1 MSFPKSAARLENLQL
16 AWQWIRSNPDR
27 SYKAHFRELYSA
39 YATADEALL
48 KHLKD
53 RLDRSIFEPS
63 DACKLFLPKPSGIL
77 RPYTLLGIEDQIVYQ
92 AMANVVAERL
102 YPHVRSKYNRQ
113 VFGHQYAGASSL
125 WFYRRWTDGYKAFNK
140 AAESVFASGY
150 VWTASFDLTAF
161 YDSIDHN
168 VLRHMLKEIGL
179 NHGFCIELT
188 RLLNKWTATTT
199 QIYHDHGIPQG
210 PLSSGL
216 ISEAVLRHFDNNFRT
231 RFDVKY
237 FRYVDDIRLFAKSE
251 DHLRHAL
258 VALDRLSK
266 DVGLFPQSGKIDIH
280 RVTDIRDE
288 LKSVSSPVETV
299 LTGPAPDQAGIRRR
313 LAELAPRE
321 DGYRVTDST
330 RFKFLLTKADPSLR
344 VLDRLWRVFEH
355 APHYYPQL
363 SAYLQKFR
371 ELPDKHGDRLL
382 DHIQKQELYPAIR
395 ASLVSAA
402 VDRLSATR
410 TKRLR
415 SSLKKLWAPR
425 TSTPELT
432 ASLWNALHRLSHL
445 TERQSDYA
453 LLYSRVPWL
462 MMRLHFGMPWFEIA
476 KSRQDRLL
484 NAAIRS
490 IDADVALAAAWLA
503 ALLDCE
509 IRKPV
514 RDIHPLA
521 KIMLRETGKLR
532 RVDTKVCGIRM
543 ALHEITG
550 VYVTVNWRKFFSKN
564 YRNAESKIIA
574 CKGYF
579 KTNPTAWVSMLDV
592 FNDLLV
598 DDLFKRDGSMGER
611 TLGRFGD
618 VIGRKTFKAKFPRT
632 HTLVEEVHRKRGEGE
647 LSHAIVHTTK
657 ARTGRIPFKWLN
669 TGRKHLSAALAEI
682 KAAGY

>member
-1 MSFPKSAARLENLQL
+1 MPFPKPAARLENLQR

-27 SYKAHFRELYSA
+27 TYKSHFRELYSA
-39 YATADEALL
+39 YATADGALL
-48 KHLKD
+48 KHLKN

-92 AMANVVAERL
+92 AMTNVVAERL
-102 YPHVRSKYNRQ
+102 HPRIRSKYNHQ
-113 VFGHQYAGASSL
+113 VFGHQYAGSSSL

-140 AAESVFASGY
+140 AAETAFANGY

-168 VLRHMLKEIGL
+168 VLRHMLKELGL
-179 NHGFCIELT
+179 DHDFCMELT

-216 ISEAVLRHFDNNFRT
+216 ISEAVLKHFDDNFRT
-231 RFDVKY
+231 SFDVKY

-258 VALDRLSK
+258 VSLDRLSK

-288 LKSVSSPVETV
+288 LKSVSSPVETA
-299 LTGPAPDQAGIRRR
+299 LTGPVPDQAGIRRR
-313 LAELAPRE
+313 IAELAPRD
-321 DGYRVTDST
+321 DGYRVADST
-330 RFKFLLTKADPSLR
+330 RFKFLLAKADPSLR

-355 APHYYPQL
+355 APHYYPQV

-371 ELPDKHGDRLL
+371 ALPDKQGDRLL
-382 DHIQKQELYPAIR
+382 SHIQTQDLYPAIR
-395 ASLVSAA
+395 ASMVTAA
-402 VDRLSATR
+402 DDRLSVTR

-415 SSLKKLWAPR
+415 TLLKTLWKPKS
-425 TSTPELT
+425 STPELT
-432 ASLWNALHRLSHL
+432 AAIWGALHRLSHL
-445 TERQSDYA
+445 TESQTDYA
-453 LLYSRVPWL
+453 LLHSRTPWL
-462 MMRLHFGMPWFEIA
+462 RTRLHFGMPWFEVA
-476 KSRQDRLL
+476 KVRRDRLL
-484 NAAIRS
+484 NVSMRS
-490 IDADVALAAAWLA
+490 NDADVALAAAWLA
-503 ALLDCE
+503 ALLDCD
-509 IRKPV
+509 IRKPI

-521 KIMLRETGKLR
+521 KIVLRENGKLR
-532 RVDTKVCGIRM
+532 RADTKVCGIRQ
-543 ALHEITG
+543 ALHEMTG
-550 VYVTVNWRKFFSKN
+550 IDFALNWRKFFGKN
-564 YRNAESKIIA
+564 YRHAESKIVA

-598 DDLFKRDGSMGER
+598 DDLFRRDGTMGTR
-611 TLGRFGD
+611 TLGKFGD
-618 VIGRKTFKAKFPRT
+618 VIGRKAFKAKFPKT
-632 HTLVEEVHRKRGEGE
+632 HTLVDEVHKKRGEGE
-647 LSHAIVHTTK
+647 LSHAVIHTTK
-657 ARTGRIPFKWLN
+657 AKTGRIPFKWLK
-669 TGRKHLSAALAEI
+669 TGRRHMIAAFAEL

>member
-1 MSFPKSAARLENLQL
+1 MPFPKPAARLENLQR
-16 AWQWIRSNPDR
+16 AWRWIRSNPDR
-27 SYKAHFRELYSA
+27 AYKSHFRELYSA
-39 YATADEALL
+39 YATCDDALL
-48 KHLKD
+48 RHLKD
-53 RLDRSIFEPS
+53 RLDRGIFEPS
-63 DACKLFLPKPSGIL
+63 DACKLFLPKSSGIL

-92 AMANVVAERL
+92 AMANIVAERL
-102 YPHVRSKYNRQ
+102 YPCVRGKYNRQ

-140 AAESVFASGY
+140 AAEAVYASGY

-179 NHGFCIELT
+179 DRDFCMELT

-216 ISEAVLRHFDNNFRT
+216 ISESVLKHFDENFRT

-258 VALDRLSK
+258 VSLDRLSK

-299 LTGPAPDQAGIRRR
+299 LTGPVPDQPGIRRR

-330 RFKFLLTKADPSLR
+330 RFKFLLAKADPSLR

-363 SAYLQKFR
+363 STYLQKFPA
-371 ELPDKHGDRLL
+371 LPDKHGDRLL
-382 DHIQKQELYPAIR
+382 RQIQTQDLYPVIR
-395 ASLVSAA
+395 ASLVTAA
-402 VDRLSATR
+402 DDRLSATR

-415 SSLKKLWAPR
+415 TSLKKLWAPR

-432 ASLWNALHRLSHL
+432 AALWNALHRLSHL
-445 TERQSDYA
+445 TERQADYA
-453 LLYSRVPWL
+453 LLYSRTPWL
-462 MMRLHFGMPWFEIA
+462 RTRLHFGMPWFEIA
-476 KSRQDRLL
+476 AGRRERLL
-484 NAAIRS
+484 NASIRS
-490 IDADVALAAAWLA
+490 KDADVALAAAWLA

-509 IRKPV
+509 IRKPI
-514 RDIHPLA
+514 RDLHPLA
-521 KIMLRETGKLR
+521 KIVLRENGKLR
-532 RVDTKVCGIRM
+532 RIDAKVCGIRQA
-543 ALHEITG
+543 ALEMTG
-550 VYVTVNWRKFFSKN
+550 VDIAVNWRKLFAKN
-564 YRNAESKIIA
+564 YRHAESKIIA
-574 CKGYF
+574 CRGYF
-579 KTNPTAWVSMLDV
+579 KTDPTAWVSMLDV
-592 FNDLLV
+592 FNDLFV
-598 DDLFKRDGSMGER
+598 DDLFKRDGTIGAR
-611 TLGRFGD
+611 NLGNFGGVLGNRAFMD
-618 VIGRKTFKAKFPRT
+618 KFPKT
-632 HTLVEEVHRKRGEGE
+632 YAYVH
-647 LSHAIVHTTK
+647 AVHTKRSECDLAHPIVKATK
-657 ARTGRIPFKWLN
+657 APTGRIPFKWLK
-669 TGRKHLSAALAEI
+669 TGRKLMIAAFGEI
-682 KAAGY
+682 NVAGY

>member
-1 MSFPKSAARLENLQL
+1 MPFPKSSARLENLQR
-16 AWQWIRSNPDR
+16 AWRWIRSNPDR
-27 SYKAHFRELYSA
+27 TYKSHFRELYSA
-39 YATADEALL
+39 YATADGALL
-48 KHLKD
+48 KHLKN

-102 YPHVRSKYNRQ
+102 HPRVRGKYNRQ

-140 AAESVFASGY
+140 AAETVFANGY

-179 NHGFCIELT
+179 DHDFCMELT

-216 ISEAVLRHFDNNFRT
+216 ISEAVLKHFDDNFRT

-237 FRYVDDIRLFAKSE
+237 FRYVDDIRLFAKNE

-258 VALDRLSK
+258 VSLDRLSK

-280 RVTDIRDE
+280 QVTDIQDE
-288 LKSVSSPVETV
+288 LKSVSSPVEAV
-299 LTGPAPDQAGIRRR
+299 LAGPVPDQHGIRRR

-321 DGYRVTDST
+321 DGYRVNDST
-330 RFKFLLTKADPSLR
+330 RFKFLLAKADPSLR

-355 APHYYPQL
+355 APHYYPQV

-371 ELPDKHGDRLL
+371 ALPDKHGDRLL
-382 DHIQKQELYPAIR
+382 GHIQTQDLYPAIR
-395 ASLVSAA
+395 ASLVTAA
-402 VDRLSATR
+402 DDRLSPTR

-432 ASLWNALHRLSHL
+432 SALWSALHRLSHL
-445 TERQSDYA
+445 TERQADYA
-453 LLYSRVPWL
+453 LLYSRTPWL
-462 MMRLHFGMPWFEIA
+462 RTRLHFGMPWFEIA
-476 KSRQDRLL
+476 KGRRDRLL
-484 NAAIRS
+484 NVSMRS
-490 IDADVALAAAWLA
+490 KDADVALAAAWLA
-503 ALLDCE
+503 ALLDCK

-521 KIMLRETGKLR
+521 KIVLRENGKLR
-532 RVDTKVCGIRM
+532 RADTRVCGVRQ
-543 ALHEITG
+543 ALHEMTG
-550 VYVTVNWRKFFSKN
+550 MDFAVNWRKFFGKN
-564 YRNAESKIIA
+564 YRHAESKIVA

-598 DDLFKRDGSMGER
+598 DDLFKRDGSMGLR
-611 TLGRFGD
+611 TLGKFGD
-618 VIGRKTFKAKFPRT
+618 VIGRKAFKTKFPNT
-632 HTLVEEVHRKRGEGE
+632 HTLVEEVHKKRGEGE
-647 LSHAIVHTTK
+647 LSHAVVHATK
-657 ARTGRIPFKWLN
+657 ARTGRIPFKWLK
-669 TGRKHLSAALAEI
+669 TGRKHLMAALTEI

>member
-1 MSFPKSAARLENLQL
+1 MPFPKSAARLENLQR

-27 SYKAHFRELYSA
+27 TYKSHFREVYSA
-39 YATADEALL
+39 YATADGALL
-48 KHLKD
+48 KHLKN

-102 YPHVRSKYNRQ
+102 HPRVRGKYNRQ

-140 AAESVFASGY
+140 AAETVFASGY

-179 NHGFCIELT
+179 DHDFCMQLT

-216 ISEAVLRHFDNNFRT
+216 ISEAVLKHFDDNFRT

-258 VALDRLSK
+258 VSLDRLSK

-280 RVTDIRDE
+280 RVTNIQDE

-299 LTGPAPDQAGIRRR
+299 LTGPVPDQPGIRRR

-321 DGYRVTDST
+321 EGYRVNDST
-330 RFKFLLTKADPSLR
+330 RFKYLLAKADPSLR

-355 APHYYPQL
+355 APHYYPQV

-371 ELPDKHGDRLL
+371 ALPDKHGDRLL
-382 DHIQKQELYPAIR
+382 GHIQTQDLYPAIR
-395 ASLVSAA
+395 ASLVTAA
-402 VDRLSATR
+402 DDRLSPTR

-432 ASLWNALHRLSHL
+432 SALWSALHRLSHL
-445 TERQSDYA
+445 TERQADYA
-453 LLYSRVPWL
+453 LLYSRTPWL
-462 MMRLHFGMPWFEIA
+462 RTRLHFGMPWFEIA
-476 KSRQDRLL
+476 KGRRDRLL
-484 NAAIRS
+484 NVSMRS
-490 IDADVALAAAWLA
+490 RDADVALAA
-503 ALLDCE
+503 
-509 IRKPV
+509 
-514 RDIHPLA
+514 
-521 KIMLRETGKLR
+521 
-532 RVDTKVCGIRM
+532 
-543 ALHEITG
+543 
-550 VYVTVNWRKFFSKN
+550 VT
-564 YRNAESKIIA
+564 
-574 CKGYF
+574 C
-579 KTNPTAWVSMLDV
+579 PQ
-592 FNDLLV
+592 
-598 DDLFKRDGSMGER
+598 
-611 TLGRFGD
+611 
-618 VIGRKTFKAKFPRT
+618 
-632 HTLVEEVHRKRGEGE
+632 
-647 LSHAIVHTTK
+647 
-657 ARTGRIPFKWLN
+657 
-669 TGRKHLSAALAEI
+669 
-682 KAAGY
+682 

>member
-1 MSFPKSAARLENLQL
+1 MAFLRSAARLDNLEL

-27 SYKAHFRELYSA
+27 MYKSHFRELYSA
-39 YATADEALL
+39 YATADGALL
-48 KHLKD
+48 KHLKN
-53 RLDRSIFEPS
+53 RLDRNIFEPS

-102 YPHVRSKYNRQ
+102 YPRVRSKYNRQ

-140 AAESVFASGY
+140 AAETVFASGY

-179 NHGFCIELT
+179 DHDFCVELT

-216 ISEAVLRHFDNNFRT
+216 ISEAVLKHFDDNFRT

-251 DHLRHAL
+251 HHLRHAL
-258 VALDRLSK
+258 VSLDRLSK

-280 RVTDIRDE
+280 QVVNIQEE

-299 LTGPAPDQAGIRRR
+299 LTGPVPDQAGIRRR
-313 LAELAPRE
+313 LAELAPRKN
-321 DGYRVTDST
+321 DYRVTHST
-330 RFKFLLTKADPSLR
+330 RFKFLLAKADPSLR
-344 VLDRLWRVFEH
+344 VLDRLWRVFER
-355 APHYYPQL
+355 APHFYPQV
-363 SAYLQKFR
+363 SAYLQKFPS
-371 ELPDKHGDRLL
+371 LTDKHGDQLL
-382 DHIQKQELYPAIR
+382 RHIQTQELYPAIR
-395 ASLVSAA
+395 ASLVTAA
-402 VDRLSATR
+402 DDRLSATR
-410 TKRLR
+410 AKRLR

-432 ASLWNALHRLSHL
+432 AALWKALHRMSHL
-445 TERQSDYA
+445 TESQADYA
-453 LLYSRVPWL
+453 LEKSRTPWL
-462 MMRLHFGMPWFEIA
+462 RARLHFGMPWFEIA
-476 KSRQDRLL
+476 TQRRERLL
-484 NAAIRS
+484 NASMRS
-490 IDADVALAAAWLA
+490 KDADVALAAAWLA
-503 ALLDCE
+503 ALLDCK
-509 IRKPV
+509 IRKPI
-514 RDIHPLA
+514 RDIHALA
-521 KIMLRETGKLR
+521 KIVLRENGKLR
-532 RVDTKVCGIRM
+532 RADTNVCGIQLAFLEM
-543 ALHEITG
+543 TG
-550 VYVTVNWRKFFSKN
+550 VDVPVNWRKFFGKN
-564 YRNAESKIIA
+564 YRHAESKIVA

-598 DDLFKRDGSMGER
+598 DDLFKRDGSMGVR
-611 TLGRFGD
+611 TLGKFGD
-618 VIGRKTFKAKFPRT
+618 VIGRRAFKSKFPNT
-632 HTLVEEVHRKRGEGE
+632 HTLVDEVHKKRGEGE
-647 LSHAIVHTTK
+647 LSHAVVHATK
-657 ARTGRIPFKWLN
+657 ARTGRIPFKWLK
-669 TGRKHLSAALAEI
+669 TGRRHVIAALAEI
-682 KAAGY
+682 KSAGY

>member
-1 MSFPKSAARLENLQL
+1 MPFPKSAARLENLQR

-27 SYKAHFRELYSA
+27 TYKSYFRELYSA
-39 YATADEALL
+39 YATSDGALL

-92 AMANVVAERL
+92 AMANIVAERL
-102 YPHVRSKYNRQ
+102 HPRVRSKYNRQ
-113 VFGHQYAGASSL
+113 VFGHQYAGATSL

-140 AAESVFASGY
+140 AAETVFANGY
-150 VWTASFDLTAF
+150 TWTASFDLTAF

-179 NHGFCIELT
+179 DHDFCMELT
-188 RLLNKWTATTT
+188 RLQNKWTATTT

-216 ISEAVLRHFDNNFRT
+216 ISEAVLKHFDDNFRT

-251 DHLRHAL
+251 DHLRYAL
-258 VALDRLSK
+258 VSLDRLSK

-280 RVTDIRDE
+280 QVTDIRDE

-299 LTGPAPDQAGIRRR
+299 LSGPEPDQAGIRRR

-321 DGYRVTDST
+321 GGYRVTDST
-330 RFKFLLTKADPSLR
+330 RFKFLLAKADPSLR

-355 APHYYPQL
+355 APHYYPQV

-371 ELPDKHGDRLL
+371 SLPDKHADRLL
-382 DHIQKQELYPAIR
+382 GHIQTQDLYPAIR
-395 ASLVSAA
+395 ASLVTAA
-402 VDRLSATR
+402 DDRLSTSHTR
-410 TKRLR
+410 RLR

-432 ASLWNALHRLSHL
+432 SALWSALHRLSHL
-445 TERQSDYA
+445 TERQADYA
-453 LLYSRVPWL
+453 LLYSRTSWL
-462 MMRLHFGMPWFEIA
+462 RARLHFGMPWFEIA
-476 KSRQDRLL
+476 KGRRDRLL
-484 NAAIRS
+484 NVSMRS
-490 IDADVALAAAWLA
+490 NEADVALTAAWLA
-503 ALLDCE
+503 ALLDCD

-521 KIMLRETGKLR
+521 KIVLRENGKLR
-532 RVDTKVCGIRM
+532 RADTKVCGIRQ
-543 ALHEITG
+543 ALHEMTG
-550 VYVTVNWRKFFSKN
+550 IDFAVNWRKFFGKN
-564 YRNAESKIIA
+564 YRHAESKIVA

-598 DDLFKRDGSMGER
+598 DDLFRCDGAIGAR
-611 TLGRFGD
+611 NLGNFGG
-618 VIGRKTFKAKFPRT
+618 VIGNKALMAKFPKT
-632 HTLVEEVHRKRGEGE
+632 YAYVLAVHTKRGEGE
-647 LSHAIVHTTK
+647 LAHPIVKATK
-657 ARTGRIPFKWLN
+657 APTGRIPFKWLK
-669 TGRKHLSAALAEI
+669 TGRKLMSAALAEI
-682 KAAGY
+682 NAEGY

>member
-1 MSFPKSAARLENLQL
+1 MPFPRTAAQLANLRR

-27 SYKAHFRELYSA
+27 TYKSHFRELYSA

-48 KHLKD
+48 KHLKN

-102 YPHVRSKYNRQ
+102 QPRVKSKYNRQ
-113 VFGHQYAGASSL
+113 VFGHQYAGTSSL

-140 AAESVFASGY
+140 AAETAFSSGY

-179 NHGFCIELT
+179 DHDFCIELT

-199 QIYHDHGIPQG
+199 KIYHDHGIPQG

-216 ISEAVLRHFDNNFRT
+216 ISEAVLRHFDENFRT
-231 RFDVKY
+231 RFEVNY

-258 VALDRLSK
+258 VSLDRLSK

-299 LTGPAPDQAGIRRR
+299 LAGPVPDQPGIRRR

-321 DGYRVTDST
+321 NGYRITDST
-330 RFKFLLTKADPSLR
+330 RFKFLLANADPSLR
-344 VLDRLWRVFEH
+344 ILDRLWRVFEH
-355 APHYYPQL
+355 APHYYPQV

-371 ELPDKHGDRLL
+371 ALPDKHSDRLL
-382 DHIQKQELYPAIR
+382 DHILMQDLYPAIR
-395 ASLVSAA
+395 ASLITAA
-402 VDRLSATR
+402 DDRLSVTR

-415 SSLKKLWAPR
+415 SVLKPLWKPK
-425 TSTPELT
+425 TCTPELT
-432 ASLWNALHRLSHL
+432 AALWGALHRLSHL
-445 TERQSDYA
+445 TESQTDYA
-453 LLYSRVPWL
+453 LLHSRIPWL
-462 MMRLHFGMPWFEIA
+462 RSRLHFGTPWVEIA
-476 KSRQDRLL
+476 EARRGRLL
-484 NAAIRS
+484 NASMRS
-490 IDADVALAAAWLA
+490 KDADVALSAAWLA
-503 ALLDCE
+503 ALWGCE
-509 IRKPV
+509 IRKPI

-521 KIMLRETGKLR
+521 KIVLREYGKLR
-532 RVDTKVCGIRM
+532 RADTKVCGIRQ
-543 ALHEITG
+543 ALLEMTG
-550 VYVTVNWRKFFSKN
+550 MDVAVNWRKFFGKN
-564 YRNAESKIIA
+564 YRHAESKIVA

-579 KTNPTAWVSMLDV
+579 KTNPTAWVSVLDV

-598 DDLFKRDGSMGER
+598 DDLFKRDGSMGVR
-611 TLGRFGD
+611 TLGKFGD
-618 VIGRKTFKAKFPRT
+618 VIGRKAFKAKFPRT
-632 HTLVEEVHRKRGEGE
+632 HALVDEVHKKRGESE
-647 LSHAIVHTTK
+647 LSHAVVRATNEK
-657 ARTGRIPFKWLN
+657 TGRIPFKWLK
-669 TGRKHLSAALAEI
+669 TGRKLMCAALAEI

>member
-1 MSFPKSAARLENLQL
+1 MPFPKTAARLENLQK
-16 AWQWIRSNPDR
+16 AWQWIRTNPDR
-27 SYKAHFRELYSA
+27 AYKAHFRELYSA

-48 KHLKD
+48 KHLKN

-92 AMANVVAERL
+92 AMANIVADRL

-125 WFYRRWTDGYKAFNK
+125 WFYRQWTDGYKAFNK
-140 AAESVFASGY
+140 AAETAFASGY

-168 VLRHMLKEIGL
+168 VLRYMLNEIGL
-179 NHGFCIELT
+179 DHDFCMELT
-188 RLLNKWTATTT
+188 RLLSKWTATTT

-216 ISEAVLRHFDNNFRT
+216 ISEAVLKHFDENFRT

-258 VALDRLSK
+258 VSLDRLSK

-280 RVTDIRDE
+280 LVTDIRNE
-288 LKSVSSPVETV
+288 LKSVSSPVESV
-299 LTGPAPDQAGIRRR
+299 LTGPVPDQSGIRRR

-321 DGYRVTDST
+321 GGYRVTDTT
-330 RFKFLLTKADPSLR
+330 RFKFLLAKAEPSLR

-355 APHYYPQL
+355 APHHYSL
-363 SAYLQKFR
+363 VSAYVQKFR
-371 ELPDKHGDRLL
+371 ALPDKHGDRLL
-382 DHIQKQELYPAIR
+382 DHIRTQDLYPAIR
-395 ASLVSAA
+395 ASLVTAA
-402 VDRLSATR
+402 DDRLSATR

-415 SSLKKLWAPR
+415 TSLKKLWAPR
-425 TSTPELT
+425 TNTPELT
-432 ASLWNALHRLSHL
+432 AALWNALHHLSHL
-445 TERQSDYA
+445 TERQADYA
-453 LLYSRVPWL
+453 LLYSRPAWL
-462 MMRLHFGMPWFEIA
+462 RTRLHFGMPWFEIA
-476 KSRQDRLL
+476 PARRERLL
-484 NAAIRS
+484 NVSIRS
-490 IDADVALAAAWLA
+490 NDADVALAAAWLA

-509 IRKPV
+509 VRRPI
-514 RDIHPLA
+514 RDIHPVA
-521 KIMLRETGKLR
+521 KIVLRENGRLR
-532 RVDTKVCGIRM
+532 RADTKVCGIQQ
-543 ALHEITG
+543 ALYEMTG
-550 VYVTVNWRKFFSKN
+550 IDFAVNWRKFFGKN
-564 YRNAESKIIA
+564 YRHAESKIVA

-598 DDLFKRDGSMGER
+598 DDLFKRDGSMGTR
-611 TLGRFGD
+611 TLGKFGD
-618 VIGRKTFKAKFPRT
+618 VIGRKTFKTKFPKT
-632 HTLVEEVHRKRGEGE
+632 HALVDVVHTKRGEGE
-647 LSHAIVHTTK
+647 LSHAVVHATK
-657 ARTGRIPFKWLN
+657 ARTGRIPFKWLK
-669 TGRKHLSAALAEI
+669 TGRRHMIDALSEI